1 VKIEEQADGSTLFV
15 DYDNR
20 YRLYLPQGWIV
31 IPLSSEDLADI
42 LKSISEENPEFED
55 VAETFKQLDPNV
67 IRIMAVNEN
76 PEYILNG
83 YSTNLSVIAI
93 EDKIMSSMPLEFVTG
108 ALEESLKQGGAQL
121 ISNNNP
127 VQANA
132 NGVEIG
138 VIDFQQTTPTATGST
153 VQARSKI
160 IFFQTID
167 KVIMVQLA
175 APQQFADELWSV
187 LDETSESIELI
198 EP

>member
-1 VKIEEQADGSTLFV
+1 
-15 DYDNR
+15 
-20 YRLYLPQGWIV
+20 
-31 IPLSSEDLADI
+31 
-42 LKSISEENPEFED
+42 